1 MKNHDDRWAH
11 GKVALVTGGATG
23 IGRGTVE
30 RLAQR
35 GAQVAILYGTS
46 KEKAEALVAHLLG
59 EGTKAIAV
67 QADVAD
73 DQAVRKAVASVL
85 DWSGN
90 RLDLLVNNAGTTK
103 FIPAG
108 DLEAI
113 DREIWSK
120 IMDTNVLGTFQV
132 TRACAEALK
141 SSGGAVVN
149 VGSIAGYMGRGSSI
163 PYTVSKGAVITL
175 TKVFARI
182 LAPQVRVNSVA
193 PGIVMTDWVAGH
205 EDHVKL
211 QTADTLLGRPAEVED
226 VVDAIEGFLRFG
238 NFVTGQTLIVDGGFY
253 L

>member
-1 MKNHDDRWAH
+1 MRDHDEKWAYR
-11 GKVALVTGGATG
+11 KVALVTGGATG
-23 IGRGTVE
+23 IGRGCVE
-30 RLAQR
+30 RLAKR
-35 GAQVAILYGTS
+35 GAEVAILYGKS

-73 DQAVRKAVASVL
+73 DQAVRRAVSTVL
-85 DWSGN
+85 AWSGN

-103 FIPAG
+103 FIPAE
-108 DLEAI
+108 DLDAI
-113 DREIWSK
+113 DRDTWDR

-141 SSGGAVVN
+141 AAGGAVVN
-149 VGSIAGYMGRGSSI
+149 VSSIAGFMGRGSSI

-205 EDHVKL
+205 EEHVKL
-211 QTADTLLGRPAEVED
+211 QSADTLLGRPAEVDD